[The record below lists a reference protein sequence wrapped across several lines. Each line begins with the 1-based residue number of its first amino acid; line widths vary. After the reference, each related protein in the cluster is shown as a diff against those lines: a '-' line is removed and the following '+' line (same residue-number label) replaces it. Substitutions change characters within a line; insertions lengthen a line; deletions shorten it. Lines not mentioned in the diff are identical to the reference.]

1 MYSQTIVL
9 VHLCH
14 CQKRFFAKLTALLT
28 GWWLVTIVHF
38 VWLQAN
44 AMLWIFYTDGYVS
57 VYRFAFYWMIYIYY
71 STKQSG
77 SAVWALQWVQQAFC
91 YCTREHQHK
100 TEHFSN
106 FPVMS
111 VCSFAVS
118 IAQHAAPNWN
128 MGSHSQWIRAVLD
141 IVCICPKVSYN
152 VFCYETPL
160 EHCIKRAFIFFPEAA
175 NSAHSWI
182 TVILM
187 LDPTETLYGCLQ

>member
-1 MYSQTIVL
+1 MQCSEFFIQMGMWVCTDLLFIGWFIFITPQNNPVL
-9 VHLCH
+9 LCE
-14 CQKRFFAKLTALLT
+14 L
-28 GWWLVTIVHF
+28 
-38 VWLQAN
+38 
-44 AMLWIFYTDGYVS
+44 
-57 VYRFAFYWMIYIYY
+57 
-71 STKQSG
+71 
-77 SAVWALQWVQQAFC
+77 LQWVQQAFC

-141 IVCICPKVSYN
+141 IVCVCPKVSYN

>member
-1 MYSQTIVL
+1 MSLPKKIFCQINSFAHRMMIGHYSAF
-9 VHLCH
+9 C
-14 CQKRFFAKLTALLT
+14 LTASKCNALNFLYRWVCECVQICFLLDDLYLLLHKTIRFCCVSFAMSAT
-28 GWWLVTIVHF
+28 GFL
-38 VWLQAN
+38 L
-44 AMLWIFYTDGYVS
+44 LY
-57 VYRFAFYWMIYIYY
+57 
-71 STKQSG
+71 
-77 SAVWALQWVQQAFC
+77 
-91 YCTREHQHK
+91 QHK

-141 IVCICPKVSYN
+141 IVCVCPKVSYN